1 MKKAEPIWTKDFIM
15 VVLVNLFVFVFF
27 YTFLAVLP
35 IYMIQ
40 ELGGTESQG
49 GLLISLFLLSAIIT
63 RPFSGPIIERFGK
76 KRMAAIALAVFAL
89 SSFLYMPIHDFYLLL
104 ALRFFQGIWFSILTT
119 VTGAIAA
126 DIIPMKRRGEGL
138 GYFAMSMNLAL
149 AIGPFLGLS
158 LVKVISFP
166 VFFTIFAVFI
176 SLGFFVT
183 LLIKVPKGTET
194 GTTVFRFSFSDM
206 FEKGALKIAIVG
218 LFISFCYSSVTS
230 FLSVYAKSIDL
241 LNISGYFFV
250 CFAVTM
256 MLARPFTGKLFDR
269 VGPGIVIYPSI
280 LIFSVGLCLLSFTN
294 SGWMLLLSGAVIGL
308 GYGSIVPCMQTLA
321 IQNSPAHR
329 SGFATATFFTFFDT
343 GGLNVHG
350 RKRIQRQLCINCRL
364 VHFAD
369 YRRSCLDLLE
379 HRAMSVRVRTL
390 LFPFI
395 FPMVH

>member
-76 KRMAAIALAVFAL
+76 KRMAVIALAVFAL

-138 GYFAMSMNLAL
+138 GYFAMSMNLAM

-183 LLIKVPKGTET
+183 LLIKIPKGTET

-294 SGWMLLLSGAVIGL
+294 NGWMLLLSGAVIGL

-343 GGLNVHG
+343 GIAAGSYVFGLFVASAGFHAIYLSAGLFVLVSLVLYTWSRRKPLSLEAEGNVS
-350 RKRIQRQLCINCRL
+350 I
-364 VHFAD
+364 AD
-369 YRRSCLDLLE
+369 
-379 HRAMSVRVRTL
+379 
-390 LFPFI
+390 
-395 FPMVH
+395 

>member
-138 GYFAMSMNLAL
+138 GYFAMSMNLAM

-343 GGLNVHG
+343 GIAAGSYVFGLFVASAGFHAIYLSAGLFVLVSLALYTWSRRKPLSLEAEGNVS
-350 RKRIQRQLCINCRL
+350 I
-364 VHFAD
+364 AD
-369 YRRSCLDLLE
+369 
-379 HRAMSVRVRTL
+379 
-390 LFPFI
+390 
-395 FPMVH
+395 